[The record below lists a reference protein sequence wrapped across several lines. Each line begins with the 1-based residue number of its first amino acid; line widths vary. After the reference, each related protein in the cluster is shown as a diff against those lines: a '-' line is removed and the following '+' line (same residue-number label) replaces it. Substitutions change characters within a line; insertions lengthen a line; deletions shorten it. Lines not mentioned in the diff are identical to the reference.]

1 MRPAF
6 LRSSEAAAH
15 GCRFCARR
23 EVWSPP
29 YRPNR
34 RHRKETGLPALKTLV
49 HDILDSMPKP
59 LRFCLMCGESRSE
72 AEIRRGYYGGGHMRK
87 SMIIGL
93 GTLSA
98 GLVTTFASM
107 DRVRS
112 AIGRLRRRN
121 QRRPLP
127 SAAGPQ
133 PVNTSSARDH
143 EQSVAPSGLERTTS
157 ESAATG
163 A

>member
-1 MRPAF
+1 
-6 LRSSEAAAH
+6 
-15 GCRFCARR
+15 
-23 EVWSPP
+23 
-29 YRPNR
+29 
-34 RHRKETGLPALKTLV
+34 
-49 HDILDSMPKP
+49 
-59 LRFCLMCGESRSE
+59 
-72 AEIRRGYYGGGHMRK
+72 MRK

-93 GTLSA
+93 GALSA

-112 AIGRLRRRN
+112 SIGRLRRRN

-127 SAAGPQ
+127 SATGPQ

-143 EQSVAPSGLERTTS
+143 EQSVAPSGLERPTS

>member
-1 MRPAF
+1 
-6 LRSSEAAAH
+6 
-15 GCRFCARR
+15 
-23 EVWSPP
+23 
-29 YRPNR
+29 
-34 RHRKETGLPALKTLV
+34 
-49 HDILDSMPKP
+49 
-59 LRFCLMCGESRSE
+59 
-72 AEIRRGYYGGGHMRK
+72 MRK

-133 PVNTSSARDH
+133 PVNTSSSTRDH
-143 EQSVAPSGLERTTS
+143 EQSVAPSGLERPTS